1 MSDSEQTVNG
11 IGTAL
16 ADFLITYKDAY
27 ALLATP

>member
-16 ADFLITYKDAY
+16 ADFLSTYKEAC